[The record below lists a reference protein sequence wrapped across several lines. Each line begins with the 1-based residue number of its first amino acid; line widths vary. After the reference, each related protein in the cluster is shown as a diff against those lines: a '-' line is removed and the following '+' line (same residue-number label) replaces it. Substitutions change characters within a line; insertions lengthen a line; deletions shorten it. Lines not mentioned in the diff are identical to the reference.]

1 MTDWVSRLALIQA
14 AYLGFGA
21 ELQARDLASGN
32 VVYREV
38 LALADTM
45 PGPRVVISDG
55 GDRLLLDETLVL
67 TDLIES
73 AYGMTVAIPADD
85 RLARLGA
92 KLDSME
98 EEGQD
103 GSS

>member
-14 AYLGFGA
+14 AYFGFGA

-45 PGPRVVISDG
+45 PGPRVAISDG
-55 GDRLLLDETLVL
+55 DGRAAWIGV
-67 TDLIES
+67 
-73 AYGMTVAIPADD
+73 
-85 RLARLGA
+85 

>member
-1 MTDWVSRLALIQA
+1 V
-14 AYLGFGA
+14 
-21 ELQARDLASGN
+21 RDLASGN

-55 GDRLLLDETLVL
+55 DGRAAW
-67 TDLIES
+67 I
-73 AYGMTVAIPADD
+73 
-85 RLARLGA
+85 GA
-92 KLDSME
+92 KLDSIE
-98 EEGQD
+98 GEGQD

>member
-14 AYLGFGA
+14 AYFGFGA

-55 GDRLLLDETLVL
+55 DGRAAW
-67 TDLIES
+67 I
-73 AYGMTVAIPADD
+73 
-85 RLARLGA
+85 GA

>member
-14 AYLGFGA
+14 AYFGFRA

-55 GDRLLLDETLVL
+55 DGRAAW
-67 TDLIES
+67 I
-73 AYGMTVAIPADD
+73 
-85 RLARLGA
+85 GA
-92 KLDSME
+92 KLDSIE
-98 EEGQD
+98 GEGQD
-103 GSS
+103 GGS

>member
-1 MTDWVSRLALIQA
+1 MTDWVTRQALIQA
-14 AYLGFGA
+14 AYFGFGA

-55 GDRLLLDETLVL
+55 DGRAAW
-67 TDLIES
+67 I
-73 AYGMTVAIPADD
+73 
-85 RLARLGA
+85 GA